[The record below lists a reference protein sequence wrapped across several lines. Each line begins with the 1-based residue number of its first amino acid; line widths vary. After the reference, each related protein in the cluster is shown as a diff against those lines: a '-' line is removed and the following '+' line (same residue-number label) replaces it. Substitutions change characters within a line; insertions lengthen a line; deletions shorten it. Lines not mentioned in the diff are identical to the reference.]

1 MASSIII
8 AVILIVTGLLVWKY
22 PRLIAGY
29 NTMTP
34 EQQRNVDIKGL
45 KAFMCRAFCLMGIA
59 VILAAYLFR
68 QFINGIAADLM
79 ATILIPLSGTVC
91 ILIGAQR
98 YDHNQK
104 KRS

>member
-1 MASSIII
+1 MTHSIII
-8 AVILIVTGLLVWKY
+8 AVILIITGLLVWKY
-22 PRLIAGY
+22 PGLIAGY

-45 KAFMCRAFCLMGIA
+45 KTFMCRAFCLVGIA

-68 QFINGIAADLM
+68 QSINGIAADLM
-79 ATILIPLSGTVC
+79 STILIPLSGTAC